1 MPGRT
6 GPRPTSRPT
15 RAAERRLTAVD
26 VTVSDPLVGRL
37 LDGRYAVRSR
47 IARGGMATVYL
58 AVDQRLERDVAVKV
72 MHAGLSADEDFVRR
86 FIREARSAARLSHP
100 GIVQV
105 FDQGEDDGI
114 VFLAM
119 EHIAG
124 RTLRD
129 LMRERGPLSA
139 REALDVL
146 EPVLDAL
153 AAAHRAGI
161 VHRDIKPENV
171 LLADDGRVKVADFG
185 LARAVSTSTVASQTG
200 VLLGTVAYLAPEQ
213 VERGVADARSDV
225 YAAGV
230 LLFEMATGSKPFEGE
245 TALQVAY
252 QHVHDDVPAPSTRA
266 PGVAPLVDHIVLTA
280 AAHDPDERPNDAREL
295 LIIVREARRRAT
307 DDDLDRRP
315 QGHHAAPASG
325 RDAATVTIGARPAL
339 DHRNG
344 DTGLIAVHAPRA
356 SRRNRGRVVLLLVLL
371 AAGLLGVGG
380 WYVGAGPGAYTS
392 VPAVV
397 GLPAADA
404 QAELTRAQLR
414 STVIE
419 QFSETDPAGRVIS
432 ADPRSRVRKNGSVT
446 LVVSRGPER
455 HPVPAVAG
463 QPEAAAREA
472 LANNGLSVG
481 PVTRAYDEK
490 VAAGRVVSSDPAV
503 STQLRSGTAVTL
515 VVSRGRRPI
524 AIRSYVGTAA
534 DQAAAALAKAG
545 LRVRTRQVFDDTVA
559 EGDVVSQL
567 PASGTGFAG
576 TQVALVV
583 SKGPELVSVEPVIG
597 RQIGEATRLLQ
608 AQGFTVVVQKA
619 FGGFFGTVRF
629 QTPSGGARVKP
640 GATITLTVI

>member
-1 MPGRT
+1 M
-6 GPRPTSRPT
+6 
-15 RAAERRLTAVD
+15 D

-37 LDGRYAVRSR
+37 LDGRYAVCSR

-58 AVDQRLERDVAVKV
+58 AVDQRLDRDVAVKV
-72 MHAGLSADEDFVRR
+72 MHPGLSADEDFVRR

-105 FDQGEDDGI
+105 FDQGEDDGV

-119 EHIAG
+119 EHVAG

-129 LMRERGPLSA
+129 LMHERGPLTA

-213 VERGVADARSDV
+213 VERGVADARRDV

-230 LLFEMATGSKPFEGE
+230 LLFEMVTGSKPFEGE

-266 PGVAPLVDHIVLTA
+266 SGVAALVDDIVLTA
-280 AAHDPDERPNDAREL
+280 AAHDPEERPSDAREL
-295 LIIVREARRRAT
+295 LIVVREARRRAG
-307 DDDLDRRP
+307 DDLDRRP
-315 QGHHAAPASG
+315 EPAEPESPTGRGAP
-325 RDAATVTIGARPAL
+325 TVSIGARPAL
-339 DHRNG
+339 DHRSG
-344 DTGLIAVHAPRA
+344 DTGLIAVHHAPPA
-356 SRRNRGRVVLLLVLL
+356 RRRSRGRAVLLLVLVV
-371 AAGLLGVGG
+371 AVLLGLGG
-380 WYVGAGPGAYTS
+380 WYVGAGPGAYTA

-397 GLPAADA
+397 GDQQAAA
-404 QAELTRAQLR
+404 QAALERAQLS
-414 STVIE
+414 STVIAE
-419 QFSETDPAGRVIS
+419 YSESDPAGQVIS
-432 ADPRSRVRKNGSVT
+432 ADPRTRVRRNGRVT

-455 HPVPAVAG
+455 HPVPTVVG

-472 LANNGLSVG
+472 LANNGLTVG
-481 PVTRAYDEK
+481 PVSRAYDEK
-490 VAAGRVVSSDPAV
+490 VAAGRVLTSDPAV
-503 STQLRSGTAVTL
+503 GAPLRSGTPVAL

-534 DQAAAALAKAG
+534 DDARAALTKAG
-545 LRVRTRQVFDDTVA
+545 LRVTTRQAFDDTVA
-559 EGDVVSQL
+559 AGDVVSQK

-576 TQVALVV
+576 TQVVLVV
-583 SKGPELVSVEPVIG
+583 SKGPELVTVESVIG
-597 RQIGEATRLLQ
+597 RQVGEASRLLQ

-619 FGGFFGTVRF
+619 FGGYFGTVRF
-629 QTPSGGARVKP
+629 QTPGGGARVRP

>member
-1 MPGRT
+1 M
-6 GPRPTSRPT
+6 
-15 RAAERRLTAVD
+15 D

-72 MHAGLSADEDFVRR
+72 MHPGLSADEDFVRR

-105 FDQGEDDGI
+105 FDQGEDHGI

-119 EHIAG
+119 EHVAG

-153 AAAHRAGI
+153 ATAHRAGI

-225 YAAGV
+225 YATGV
-230 LLFEMATGSKPFEGE
+230 LLFEMVTGSKPFEGE

-266 PGVAPLVDHIVLTA
+266 SGVAPLVDDIVLTA
-280 AAHDPDERPNDAREL
+280 AAHDPDERPSDAREL
-295 LIIVREARRRAT
+295 LIVVREARRRSG

-315 QGHHAAPASG
+315 QAHRTPPPS
-325 RDAATVTIGARPAL
+325 RREAATVSIGARPAL
-339 DHRNG
+339 DHRSG
-344 DTGLIAVHAPRA
+344 DTGLIAVHTAPRA
-356 SRRNRGRVVLLLVLL
+356 RRRRRGRVALVLVLL
-371 AAGLLGVGG
+371 AAVLLGVGG
-380 WYVGAGPGAYTS
+380 WYVGAGPGAYTA

-397 GLPAADA
+397 GQPAADA
-404 QAELTRAQLR
+404 QARLTRAQLR
-414 STVIE
+414 STVVE
-419 QFSETDPAGRVIS
+419 QYSETDPAGQVIS
-432 ADPRSRVRKNGSVT
+432 ADPGTRVRKNGSVT
-446 LVVSRGPER
+446 LVVSRGPEL
-455 HPVPAVAG
+455 HQVPAVVG
-463 QPEAAAREA
+463 QPEATAREA
-472 LANNGLSVG
+472 LANNGLGVG
-481 PVTRAYDEK
+481 PVRRAYDEK
-490 VAAGRVVSSDPAV
+490 VASGRVVSTDPA
-503 STQLRSGTAVTL
+503 
-515 VVSRGRRPI
+515 
-524 AIRSYVGTAA
+524 
-534 DQAAAALAKAG
+534 
-545 LRVRTRQVFDDTVA
+545 
-559 EGDVVSQL
+559 
-567 PASGTGFAG
+567 ASA
-576 TQVALVV
+576 
-583 SKGPELVSVEPVIG
+583 P
-597 RQIGEATRLLQ
+597 
-608 AQGFTVVVQKA
+608 
-619 FGGFFGTVRF
+619 
-629 QTPSGGARVKP
+629 
-640 GATITLTVI
+640 

>member
-1 MPGRT
+1 M
-6 GPRPTSRPT
+6 
-15 RAAERRLTAVD
+15 D

-58 AVDQRLERDVAVKV
+58 AIDQRLERDVAVKV

-119 EHIAG
+119 EHVAG

-266 PGVAPLVDHIVLTA
+266 SGVAPLVDDIVLSA
-280 AAHDPDERPNDAREL
+280 AAHDPDERPSDAREL
-295 LIIVREARRRAT
+295 LILLREARRRAT

-315 QGHHAAPASG
+315 QGHRTAPASG
-325 RDAATVTIGARPAL
+325 RDAATVSIGARPAL
-339 DHRNG
+339 DHRSG
-344 DTGLIAVHAPRA
+344 DTGLIAVHAAPPTR
-356 SRRNRGRVVLLLVLL
+356 RRNRGRVLLLLVLL

-397 GLPAADA
+397 GDPAADA
-404 QAELTRAQLR
+404 RAALTRAQLR
-414 STVIE
+414 STIVE
-419 QFSETDPAGRVIS
+419 QYSETDPAGRVIS
-432 ADPRSRVRKNGSVT
+432 ADPGSRVRKNGSVT

-455 HPVPAVAG
+455 HPVPAVVG

-481 PVTRAYDEK
+481 PVTRVYDEK
-490 VAAGRVVSSDPAV
+490 VASGLVVSTDPAA
-503 STQLRSGTAVTL
+503 STPQRSGTAVSL

-524 AIRSYVGTAA
+524 EIRSYVGTAA
-534 DQAAAALAKAG
+534 DRAAAALTKAG
-545 LRVRTRQVFDDTVA
+545 LRVTTRQVFDDTVA
-559 EGDVVSQL
+559 EGDVVSQR

-583 SKGPELVSVEPVIG
+583 SKGPELVAVQPVIG

>member
-1 MPGRT
+1 M
-6 GPRPTSRPT
+6 
-15 RAAERRLTAVD
+15 D
-26 VTVSDPLVGRL
+26 VPVSDPLVGRL

-58 AVDQRLERDVAVKV
+58 AVDQRLDRDVAVKV
-72 MHAGLSADEDFVRR
+72 MHAALSADEDFVRR
-86 FIREARSAARLSHP
+86 FIREARSVARLSHP

-119 EHIAG
+119 EYVAG

-230 LLFEMATGSKPFEGE
+230 LLFEMVTGSKPFEGE

-252 QHVHDDVPAPSTRA
+252 QHVHDQVPAPSTRA
-266 PGVAPLVDHIVLTA
+266 SGVAPLVDHVVLTA
-280 AAHDPDERPNDAREL
+280 VARDPDERPSDAREL
-295 LIIVREARRRAT
+295 LIVVREARRRAT

-315 QGHHAAPASG
+315 QAHRVVPASG
-325 RDAATVTIGARPAL
+325 PASGPVAATVSIGVRPAL
-339 DHRNG
+339 DHRSG
-344 DTGLIAVHAPRA
+344 DTGLIAVHAAPPAR
-356 SRRNRGRVVLLLVLL
+356 RRNRGGVVLLVVLL
-371 AAGLLGVGG
+371 AAALLGVGG

-397 GLPAADA
+397 GDPVATGQTAL
-404 QAELTRAQLR
+404 ELAGLR
-414 STVIE
+414 STVVE
-419 QFSETDPAGRVIS
+419 QYSDSAPAGQVIS
-432 ADPRSRVRKNGSVT
+432 ADPGSRVRKNGSVT
-446 LVVSRGPER
+446 LVVSRGPEL

-463 QPEAAAREA
+463 TPEAAAREA
-472 LANNGLSVG
+472 LVNNGLSVG
-481 PVTRAYDEK
+481 AVTRAYDEK
-490 VAAGRVVSSDPAV
+490 VAAGRVLSSDPAA
-503 STQLRSGTAVTL
+503 STPLRSGTAVTL

-534 DQAAAALAKAG
+534 DQAAAALTKAG
-545 LRVRTRQVFDDTVA
+545 LRVTTRQVFDDTVA
-559 EGDVVSQL
+559 EGDVVSQR

-583 SKGPELVSVEPVIG
+583 SKGPELVTVEPVIG
-597 RQIGEATRLLQ
+597 RQVGEATRLLE

-629 QTPSGGARVKP
+629 QTPSGGARVRP